1 MDLQGLQMVSDF
13 HRIEVPVSLPTGEY
27 LLLIDWIFDGKPQF
41 ATNVYFTF
49 VEDLFSKTPTRG

>member
-13 HRIEVPVSLPTGEY
+13 HRIDVPVGLPTGEY
-27 LLLIDWIFDGKPQF
+27 LLLLDWIFDGKPQF

-49 VEDLFSKTPTRG
+49 E